1 VPNFRELRE
10 QIRAAQKVA
19 SELEQVAIL
28 DESLVNQTRANL
40 SKAKESSV
48 LQKLAQLP
56 IENMRDATDSSLRI
70 ETLRKFGITSVA
82 SVYHAS
88 ESQLERISG
97 ISADTAKELKLIAD
111 RMYEAIAESIT
122 YGIKVD
128 DLTVSDLNLLENVQG
143 LEGIRSKLRGN
154 HTKLR
159 PLADSL
165 KNSISDTKPLGSKII
180 WFFSGSEKRQRA
192 LDAITNIAF
201 VLGEPTTGL
210 LASLANDALNYA
222 ESKKPDP
229 AIEDFKKRSSD
240 YYAVL
245 EDIGGAKPQLGQR
258 HLNQELIEKIE
269 NEVFDSS
276 SIKATLRKYQVFGSK
291 FALTQS
297 RVIIGDEMGLG
308 KTMQAIGV
316 LTQRSLNGANR
327 FLIVCPAS
335 VLVNWQREIESRSD
349 LKVVKI
355 HGDEQKS
362 GFAIW
367 KQSGGAGL
375 TTYDTLKA
383 FDVSDED
390 IKFLEVD
397 TIIVD
402 EAHYVKNAETGR
414 TKTIVKWLD
423 RAPRVMFLTGTPL
436 ENRVSEFVS
445 LASLLDREFAVRMN
459 HAALAAGTEV
469 FRQHVAPMY
478 LRRNTEEVLKELPE
492 LIKRD
497 EYCSWNGA
505 NYENYCTA
513 VARGN
518 FMGMRMAGFEP
529 IRPGVV
535 PDKLE
540 RLLEITKEAFEN
552 GKKVVIFS
560 YFRSVLNLVTEA
572 LGENAIGPITG
583 AVSPAQRQAL
593 VDRFTDSQK
602 PVALIGQIQA
612 AGTGLNIQAA
622 SVVIICE
629 PQIKPSLEVQAI
641 ARAHRMGQVNVVQVH
656 RLVIPESVDEIMVG
670 ILNRKQAEFDAYAKE
685 SALANS
691 VKSAKDKDEES
702 VARVIL
708 LKEKARLGLEEKDN
722 LILEEEPP
730 QG

>member
-1 VPNFRELRE
+1 
-10 QIRAAQKVA
+10 
-19 SELEQVAIL
+19 
-28 DESLVNQTRANL
+28 
-40 SKAKESSV
+40 
-48 LQKLAQLP
+48 
-56 IENMRDATDSSLRI
+56 
-70 ETLRKFGITSVA
+70 
-82 SVYHAS
+82 
-88 ESQLERISG
+88 
-97 ISADTAKELKLIAD
+97 
-111 RMYEAIAESIT
+111 
-122 YGIKVD
+122 
-128 DLTVSDLNLLENVQG
+128 
-143 LEGIRSKLRGN
+143 
-154 HTKLR
+154 
-159 PLADSL
+159 
-165 KNSISDTKPLGSKII
+165 
-180 WFFSGSEKRQRA
+180 
-192 LDAITNIAF
+192 
-201 VLGEPTTGL
+201 
-210 LASLANDALNYA
+210 
-222 ESKKPDP
+222 
-229 AIEDFKKRSSD
+229 
-240 YYAVL
+240 
-245 EDIGGAKPQLGQR
+245 
-258 HLNQELIEKIE
+258 
-269 NEVFDSS
+269 
-276 SIKATLRKYQVFGSK
+276 
-291 FALTQS
+291 
-297 RVIIGDEMGLG
+297 
-308 KTMQAIGV
+308 
-316 LTQRSLNGANR
+316 
-327 FLIVCPAS
+327 
-335 VLVNWQREIESRSD
+335 
-349 LKVVKI
+349 
-355 HGDEQKS
+355 
-362 GFAIW
+362 
-367 KQSGGAGL
+367 
-375 TTYDTLKA
+375 
-383 FDVSDED
+383 
-390 IKFLEVD
+390 
-397 TIIVD
+397 
-402 EAHYVKNAETGR
+402 
-414 TKTIVKWLD
+414 
-423 RAPRVMFLTGTPL
+423 MFLTGTPL